1 MNYVDIFISI
11 FLIYGFIKGLYKGFI
26 IEIASVIGL
35 LLGIYLATQYSS
47 DLSNYLISKQ
57 YFNWK
62 EGYIIILS
70 NVILFILTILIVSI
84 LGKVATKLVKLVAL
98 GLFNKIL
105 GSVFGLLKN
114 ILILVILIFVFNLA
128 NNSLKIIEQD
138 KLELSI
144 YYEPLNEL
152 SRVIS
157 ANFLK

>member
-35 LLGIYLATQYSS
+35 LLGIYLATQYSV

-57 YFNWK
+57 FFSWK
-62 EGYIIILS
+62 EDYVIIIS

-114 ILILVILIFVFNLA
+114 ILILVIVIFVFDLA

-144 YYEPLNEL
+144 YYKPLNEL
-152 SRVIS
+152 SSFIS
-157 ANFLK
+157 RNVLK

>member
-35 LLGIYLATQYSS
+35 LLGIYLATQYSG

-57 YFNWK
+57 FFSWK
-62 EGYIIILS
+62 EGYVIILS

-114 ILILVILIFVFNLA
+114 ILILIFVFNLA
-128 NNSLKIIEQD
+128 NNSLKIIDQD
-138 KLELSI
+138 ELELSV
-144 YYEPLNEL
+144 YYKPLNEL
-152 SRVIS
+152 SRLIS
-157 ANFLK
+157 ANVLK

>member
-1 MNYVDIFISI
+1 MNYIDIFISI
-11 FLIYGFIKGLYKGFI
+11 FLIYGFIRGLYKGFI

-35 LLGIYLATQYSS
+35 LLGIYLATQYSG

-57 YFNWK
+57 FFSWK
-62 EGYIIILS
+62 EGYVIILS

-114 ILILVILIFVFNLA
+114 ILILVIVIFVFNLA
-128 NNSLKIIEQD
+128 NDSLKIIEQD
-138 KLELSI
+138 ELELSV
-144 YYEPLNEL
+144 YYKPLNEL
-152 SRVIS
+152 SSFIS
-157 ANFLK
+157 ANVLK

>member
-35 LLGIYLATQYSS
+35 VLGIYLATQYNG
-47 DLSNYLISKQ
+47 DLSNYLMSKQ

>member
-1 MNYVDIFISI
+1 MNYIDIFISI

-35 LLGIYLATQYSS
+35 VLGIYLATQYNG
-47 DLSNYLISKQ
+47 DLSNYLMSKQ

-144 YYEPLNEL
+144 YYKPLNEL
-152 SRVIS
+152 SRFIS
-157 ANFLK
+157 ANCLK

>member
-1 MNYVDIFISI
+1 MNYIDIFISI

-26 IEIASVIGL
+26 IEVASVIGL
-35 LLGIYLATQYSS
+35 VLGIYLATQYNS

-114 ILILVILIFVFNLA
+114 ILILVIVIFVFNLA

-144 YYEPLNEL
+144 YYKPLNGL
-152 SRVIS
+152 SRFIS
-157 ANFLK
+157 GKFVK

>member
-35 LLGIYLATQYSS
+35 VLGIYLATQYNG

>member
-1 MNYVDIFISI
+1 MNYIDIFISI

-26 IEIASVIGL
+26 IEISSVIGL
-35 LLGIYLATQYSS
+35 VLGIYLATQYNG

-70 NVILFILTILIVSI
+70 NVILFILTILIVSV

>member
-26 IEIASVIGL
+26 VEIASVIGL
-35 LLGIYLATQYSS
+35 LLGIYLATQYSG

-57 YFNWK
+57 FISWK
-62 EGYIIILS
+62 EDYVIILS
-70 NVILFILTILIVSI
+70 NVILFILTILIVST

-114 ILILVILIFVFNLA
+114 ILILVIVIFVFNLA

-138 KLELSI
+138 ELKLSV
-144 YYEPLNEL
+144 YYKPLNEL
-152 SRVIS
+152 SSFGIS
-157 ANFLK
+157 WF

>member
-1 MNYVDIFISI
+1 MNYIDIFISI

-35 LLGIYLATQYSS
+35 LLGIYLATQYSG
-47 DLSNYLISKQ
+47 DFSNYLISKQ
-57 YFNWK
+57 FITWK
-62 EGYIIILS
+62 EGYVIILS
-70 NVILFILTILIVSI
+70 NVILFIFTILIVSI

-114 ILILVILIFVFNLA
+114 ILILVIVIFVFNLA

-138 KLELSI
+138 ELELSV
-144 YYEPLNEL
+144 YYKPLNEL
-152 SRVIS
+152 SSFIS
-157 ANFLK
+157 GNVLK

>member
-35 LLGIYLATQYSS
+35 VLGIYLATQYNG
-47 DLSNYLISKQ
+47 DLSNYLMSKQ

-152 SRVIS
+152 SRFIS